1 MADRLDRRIRQLMGE
16 LNAAAPVPHDWD
28 DVRSGSFAESD
39 HVDRRSRLLLVAAAV
54 VAVGTLVA
62 GIAVTLRGQDRI
74 RTNDESPFEPVDGT
88 TDIGADS
95 TTTTTSTTSTSTST
109 TQTSST
115 TPTSSTA
122 STNPTTTA
130 PTSTTAPTTANGA
143 VAQSVIDSL
152 RTIATGTGSSVLV
165 AQTPDGQVVAL
176 RDGTVTSVDGPADA
190 FVHSD
195 GTFVFWTLAQS
206 DSEGITWR
214 STAATLDG
222 NRVCEVDGRI
232 HRLRQRDDGTF
243 VASTERDDLAG
254 DVGAAAEIPV
264 PNFAIDCDTLDSTP
278 IEPISWLASDS
289 QSRAVTTVNGRTF
302 TAYGDAEGNARVVN
316 EQAMSVNGDDYAGSH
331 VYSADG
337 SQVAYG
343 DYGVSSNGSPLTTE
357 TMRSRDT
364 TTGELLWS
372 VELDRPFAGMY
383 FVGDV
388 FVAELPP
395 TEVAPEPYM
404 ATEYLAV
411 YDAPTGEF
419 LRRVD
424 TELRIIYLG

>member
-95 TTTTTSTTSTSTST
+95 T
-109 TQTSST
+109 
-115 TPTSSTA
+115 
-122 STNPTTTA
+122 TTTA

-222 NRVCEVDGRI
+222 NRVCEVEGRI

-372 VELDRPFAGMY
+372 VEFDRPFAGMY